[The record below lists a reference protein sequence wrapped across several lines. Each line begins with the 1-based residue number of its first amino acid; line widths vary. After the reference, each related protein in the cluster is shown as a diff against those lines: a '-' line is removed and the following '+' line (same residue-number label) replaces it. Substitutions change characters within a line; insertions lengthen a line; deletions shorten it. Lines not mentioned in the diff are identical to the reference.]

1 MTNIREVLRRL
12 IKYLILVLIVAFACY
27 TLVKNKLNHFEILI
41 ISLTSGMVYN
51 ILDIVSPTI
60 NLKID
65 STETR
70 KVYMKGFYLMNKDRK
85 ILLYNKCY
93 CKNIYIY
100 NNNCVFFVLWF
111 MSGLSFYNYYS
122 TKTQINLKRKNNR
135 LIFDMENTLYEDDG

>member
-12 IKYLILVLIVAFACY
+12 IKYLILVLIVAFSCY

-65 STETR
+65 
-70 KVYMKGFYLMNKDRK
+70 
-85 ILLYNKCY
+85 
-93 CKNIYIY
+93 KNCGI
-100 NNNCVFFVLWF
+100 
-111 MSGLSFYNYYS
+111 
-122 TKTQINLKRKNNR
+122 
-135 LIFDMENTLYEDDG
+135 

>member
-51 ILDIVSPTI
+51 ILDIVSPTV

-65 STETR
+65 
-70 KVYMKGFYLMNKDRK
+70 
-85 ILLYNKCY
+85 
-93 CKNIYIY
+93 
-100 NNNCVFFVLWF
+100 
-111 MSGLSFYNYYS
+111 
-122 TKTQINLKRKNNR
+122 KTCGI
-135 LIFDMENTLYEDDG
+135 